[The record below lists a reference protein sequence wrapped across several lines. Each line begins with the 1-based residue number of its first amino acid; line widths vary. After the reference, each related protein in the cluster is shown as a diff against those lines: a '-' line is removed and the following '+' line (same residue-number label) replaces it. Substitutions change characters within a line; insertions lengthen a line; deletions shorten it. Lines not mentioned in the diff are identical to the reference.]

1 MRTAIILI
9 LVFLSGCM
17 SAVHK
22 QRQACL
28 DQNLTLAGTVA
39 CVKAGLATASKNDDL
54 YRLYVAY
61 SDAVLA
67 RVQNGSMSEVD
78 ARLSLEQEYSQI
90 KQTDKKRVGD
100 KLTKLGNALQKAGKS
115 NGAASGNTITHVAP
129 IRSGA
134 VICEVDATNTIVCY

>member
-9 LVFLSGCM
+9 SALLSGCM

-39 CVKAGLATASKNDDL
+39 CVKAGLPTASKNDDL

-78 ARLSLEQEYSQI
+78 ARLALEQEYYQI

-100 KLTKLGNALQKAGKS
+100 KLTKLGNALQKAGKANRES
-115 NGAASGNTITHVAP
+115 SQSIVAPTP

-134 VICEVDATNTIVCY
+134 IFCEIDATNTVICH